1 MSLVSDKYETAPDSL
16 GYRPSTAYSLIG
28 TEIWNEDLN
37 PSADRT
43 VYLTSPL
50 SREEAVANSLQS
62 FKNPTSIVLITLI
75 AVALICA
82 GLLVGELYWR
92 HRAQSMLTVMAEC
105 IIDDDAS
112 VSIATTPPLLL
123 QTIEGNYTEITIV
136 NAGKQVRAAKGMKV
150 VVDMRDLHLRDNGA
164 SGATMGSLSV
174 TIDWTDDGM
183 KRTAQQAIPLLGG
196 FVTSVTTDPSAG
208 TIALEG
214 LLGAVT
220 AKPAVVDGGVRLQIK
235 NLTGL
240 ALPLQGDGL
249 QSALDTLFATEMKR
263 ELPAGLRI
271 DGVQVTDTG
280 VAAQFSARNVLIPA
294 PEQETCSPGR
304 R

>member
-1 MSLVSDKYETAPDSL
+1 MSLVSDKNETAPDSL

-150 VVDMRDLHLRDNGA
+150 VVDMRDLRLRDNGA

-174 TIDWTDDGM
+174 TI
-183 KRTAQQAIPLLGG
+183 
-196 FVTSVTTDPSAG
+196 TSVTTDPSAG

-220 AKPAVVDGGVRLQIK
+220 AKPAVVDVGVRLQIK

-249 QSALDTLFATEMKR
+249 QSPLD
-263 ELPAGLRI
+263 
-271 DGVQVTDTG
+271 
-280 VAAQFSARNVLIPA
+280 
-294 PEQETCSPGR
+294 
-304 R
+304 